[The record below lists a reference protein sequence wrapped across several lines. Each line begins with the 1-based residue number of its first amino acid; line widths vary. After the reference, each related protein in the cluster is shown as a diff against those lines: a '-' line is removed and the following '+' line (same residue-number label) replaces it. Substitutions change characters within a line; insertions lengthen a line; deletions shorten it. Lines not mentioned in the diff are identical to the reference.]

1 MAAENVGSTADHS
14 TKLNWTATLKKSKK
28 KPIRVGLV
36 NTVKEFT
43 LNSSVHGIG
52 YIFETG
58 IPLVDSFFWALIS
71 LASLSLALYMSVD
84 AYLEWQAK
92 PTITTLANS
101 SVPATEVTFPAITI
115 CRDGVDMNAVEEA
128 IFEDFTKWKQSSGRT
143 SKSKKEDEDLL
154 HEYMAET
161 YKVSGKRN
169 IFDLVKAHL
178 SPDISESNM
187 NGAILDNL
195 NACQKKEDHRRKKR
209 STSESEEKEVE
220 EISNDT
226 IVKEETKREKRN
238 TNEELLKTVTFLL
251 SDMGNLYYKVEV
263 KTSEASLSPGLINS
277 TCQNVGMLPVC
288 STNVSPSTS
297 TSEACMLT
305 TVSQTTFVNA
315 ICNSTTTTS
324 CQGSSNTFLFSEA
337 TIVCLEEAL
346 GASGSCGTSS
356 SQTLQTSFALC
367 VTPTGEC
374 YT

>member
-1 MAAENVGSTADHS
+1 MAEENVGSTADS
-14 TKLNWTATLKKSKK
+14 WTISNWPGSLKKSKN

-43 LNSSVHGIG
+43 QNSSVHGIG

-101 SVPATEVTFPAITI
+101 SVPATEVTFPAVTI
-115 CRDGVDMNAVEEA
+115 CRDGVDMNAVEDA
-128 IFEDFTKWKQSSGRT
+128 IFEDFTKWKQSCGRT
-143 SKSKKEDEDLL
+143 SKSKKDDEDLL

-195 NACQKKEDHRRKKR
+195 KACQKKDEDRGRKKR
-209 STSESEEKEVE
+209 STSKSKEKEME
-220 EISNDT
+220 EISKNAN
-226 IVKEETKREKRN
+226 VKKETKREKRN

-251 SDMGNLYYKVEV
+251 SDMGNQYYKVEV
-263 KTSEASLSPGLINS
+263 KTSESSLSSGLINS

-288 STNVSPSTS
+288 STNVSPSNS

-305 TVSQTTFVNA
+305 TVSQPTFVSA
-315 ICNSTTTTS
+315 ICNGTTTS
-324 CQGSSNTFLFSEA
+324 TTCEGPSNTFLFSEA
-337 TIVCLEEAL
+337 TPVCLEEAL
-346 GASGSCGTSS
+346 EASGSSATSPN
-356 SQTLQTSFALC
+356 QTLQTSFALC
-367 VTPTGEC
+367 VTPAGE
-374 YT
+374 